1 MSDKVTADHLGRAAI
16 LYIRQSSP
24 HQVQHNEE
32 SRRLQYAMRDRL
44 GQLGWSEVAVI
55 DDDLGRSAGGTIE
68 RAGFERLVAA
78 VSLGDVGVVAARE
91 LSRFAR
97 NSRDWQKLMEVC
109 RLVDTLLVDQDAVY
123 STRQS
128 NDRLLL
134 GLKGT
139 MNEYELDLLRLRGL
153 EARREKAARGE
164 YYAKVAVGYRKTDDG
179 RLEMTP
185 DLRVQQALRLSFAK
199 FFELGSARQVLLW
212 MREQGLKMPVNRNHR
227 GEVIWKTPSFSW
239 LYQVITNPIYAGAY
253 VYGRTSTRRAIRDGE
268 VTQRIVRVP
277 RGEWKVLLH
286 DRVAAYIDWNQ
297 FERIQTMLSKNS
309 QARRAR
315 SSAPGAAKRGSALV
329 AGLLR
334 CRRCGQRLLVS
345 YGGPA
350 ARRVARYTCVRDSTD
365 RGGDPCVSF
374 SSVDV
379 DDHVGRAVLAVTR
392 PAAIEASRRAA
403 ASYDREKEDVIAALS
418 LERQAAHYA
427 AERAFRQY
435 DAVDPEN
442 RLVADELERR
452 WNEALERTRELD
464 ERLER
469 ARSSPVGPRP
479 DLDDFLALGETFSR
493 VWNNPGT
500 DARLKKRLI
509 RAVIEEIVVD
519 VDQQASQIVLLVHWK
534 GGVHSELRVGK
545 LRRGHH
551 RASTPPDVVE
561 AVRSL
566 ALVCADEEIA
576 AWLNRAEIRTGRGNR
591 WTRALVTALRSSRDI
606 AAYSDERCRREGW
619 ITLERA
625 AAIVGVA
632 SLTLRRAIVRGA
644 IRGQQPVPRG
654 PWLLRRED
662 VIQPGIRER
671 LFKRSRERSGQP
683 AEPGTKQLNLDI
695 SKT

>member
-1 MSDKVTADHLGRAAI
+1 MSDKITAGHLGRAAI

-44 GQLGWSEVAVI
+44 GQLGWRDVAVI
-55 DDDLGRSAGGTIE
+55 DDDLGRSAGGTVE
-68 RAGFERLVAA
+68 RAGFERLVAT
-78 VSLGDVGVVAARE
+78 VSLGDVGAVAARE
-91 LSRFAR
+91 VSRFAR

-123 STRQS
+123 NTRQS

-164 YYAKVAVGYRKTDDG
+164 YHAKVAVGYRKTEDG

-185 DLRVQQALRLSFAK
+185 DLRVQQALRLAFAK
-199 FFELGSARQVLLW
+199 VFELGSARQVLLW
-212 MREQGLKMPVNRNHR
+212 MREQGLTMPVNRNHR
-227 GEVIWKTPSFSW
+227 GEVIWKAPSFSW
-239 LYQVITNPIYAGAY
+239 LYQIITNPIYAGAY
-253 VYGRTSTRRAIRDGE
+253 VYGRTSTRRAVRDGE

-277 RGEWKVLLH
+277 REEWKVLLH
-286 DRVAAYIDWNQ
+286 DRIAAYIDWDQ

-315 SSAPGAAKRGSALV
+315 SSAPGAAKRGAALV

-334 CRRCGQRLLVS
+334 CRRCGQKLLVS
-345 YGGPA
+345 YSGA
-350 ARRVARYTCVRDSTD
+350 AGRVARYTCNRDSTD
-365 RGGDPCVSF
+365 RGGDACLSF
-374 SSVDV
+374 SSIDV

-392 PAAIEASRRAA
+392 PAAIEASKRAA
-403 ASYDREKEDVIAALS
+403 EAYGREQDDVIAALT

-427 AERAFRQY
+427 AERSFRQY

-452 WNEALERTRELD
+452 WNQALDRTRELD
-464 ERLER
+464 DRLER
-469 ARSSPVGPRP
+469 ARRSPSVGQRP
-479 DLDDFLALGETFSR
+479 DQDDFRALGETFSR
-493 VWNNPGT
+493 VWNDPST

-509 RAVIEEIVVD
+509 RALVEEIVVD
-519 VDQQASQIVLLVHWK
+519 VDEQASQIVLLVHWK

-545 LRRGHH
+545 PRRGQH
-551 RASTPPDVVE
+551 RATTPPDVVE
-561 AVRSL
+561 AIRSL

-591 WTRALVTALRSSRDI
+591 WSRALVTSLRNSRNI
-606 AAYSDERCRREGW
+606 AAYSDEHCEREGW

-625 AAIVGVA
+625 ATLVGVS

-644 IRGQQPVPRG
+644 ISGQQPVPRG
-654 PWLLRRED
+654 PWILRRED
-662 VIQPGIRER
+662 LAQPGIRER
-671 LFKRSRERSGQP
+671 LFKRPRRSGRTAQP
-683 AEPGTKQLNLDI
+683 DLSQLSLVI
-695 SKT
+695 PKT